1 MKFFI
6 YQPDPPDPNEPPPTP
21 ELMAEMN
28 TLIEDTTKAGVL
40 IATGAFWGHPTRVN
54 LTAGKY
60 AVTDGPFVEAK
71 ELMGGWALINVKS
84 LDEAIGWA
92 KRFRDIVGEG
102 TSEICPVMGP
112 DDFAAMSQG
121 Q

>member
-6 YQPDPPDPNEPPPTP
+6 YQPDPPALDAPPPDQ
-21 ELMAEMN
+21 EEM
-28 TLIEDTTKAGVL
+28 TQMGALIEETTKAGVL

-60 AVTDGPFVEAK
+60 AVTDGPFIEAK

-84 LDEAIGWA
+84 LEEAIGWS
-92 KRFRDIVGEG
+92 KRFRDIVGDG

-112 DDFAAMSQG
+112 DDFAAMG